1 MYEDLIANLNPK
13 PQFNL
18 KSYKNED
25 FYSEGEIEDLIIK
38 IIAEN
43 KPEDYGEAVFQNFNW
58 STYYHLSPVRKNIVN
73 WYKFKPDS
81 SVLEIGCGM
90 GAITGVLCDECR
102 DVTAVELSR
111 KRATAT
117 LLRCREKENLE
128 IIVGNLNDIVFDKK
142 FDYITLI
149 GVLEYQDS
157 YTETPNPYRDF
168 LINIKRLLKPDGKLL
183 IAIENQYGLKYWC
196 GTPEDHVGIPFESI
210 NQYRDVDK
218 GVRTFSKKSLETLI
232 KESGFAHTYFYYPLP
247 DYKLPV
253 IIYSQ
258 DVLPSRQDAENVENM
273 RVNYSA
279 GKSTVV
285 ADEKSLYAD
294 IVENGVF
301 EFFANSFLV
310 ECSDCGDLGKVT
322 YAKLPD
328 ERKEQYRIL
337 TRFTREHTVE
347 KKPLSKVCEQNHM
360 RQMLKSQS
368 IFSKNGMNIVEY
380 TAENGILT
388 CDYVHKPLLEDVILK
403 ASEERNVSEIYRL
416 MDLLYEEILHS
427 SEQIA
432 WKDNI
437 LYTLDIGIEENENL
451 YGPILKLG
459 FLDMNFRNAFY
470 CDGELLWFDQEWV
483 LEAVPAKFILYHA
496 LIVLYFSYPQLGRFC
511 SFEEVTDRYGMQ
523 DSIDAFQKF
532 QKLFEQLALDDAQI
546 IMENAF
552 RVNGRADYKEIA
564 VKRIA
569 DLKYESERLWMIEK

>member
-380 TAENGILT
+380 TENGILT

-552 RVNGRADYKEIA
+552 RVNGRADYIPNIK
-564 VKRIA
+564 K
-569 DLKYESERLWMIEK
+569 LL